1 MARLVLAIA
10 TACGLAF
17 LSARVVAANSTVE
30 VPHWDLPSGIYSNGV
45 VLHALPAPEGTRVH
59 VTLDGSLP
67 TATHGDPLDAPVPLQ
82 RSTVVRAVAVKEGQ
96 LSRVLTASYL
106 VPEAVALQEAPF
118 LPQTW
123 GIRDGQVLPAAYRMR
138 VLPGV
143 PGADRNDVAAALRSL
158 PSLSLVLPP
167 DDLWSAAR
175 GLYVHTE
182 ESGEGWERTASLQ
195 WIPTNGPAWS
205 PIDCGLRIQ
214 GGWSR
219 RPEESPK
226 HSFRL
231 LFRKRYGSAPF
242 RGPVFGEPA
251 ESFGTLILRGGNN
264 NSWLHPSAEERSR
277 AEYLRDSWM
286 RVTHAAMGHPAAR
299 GRFVHLYLNGLYW
312 GIYQVTERPDPA
324 LAARA
329 FGGEAA
335 DYDARNADKVIAGDD
350 AAWKQL
356 FALANAGM
364 HSAAEYERLGAL
376 LDVPA
381 FIDFILL
388 NLYGA
393 NADWDG
399 GSNWYAV
406 RRRVPAGGYQFLE
419 WDGERTLES
428 PKDNRI
434 ATDDDQSPMR
444 LFQRLREW
452 PTFRMAMQQ
461 RAKSLLAPEGPLGPG
476 PAAQRYARLAAE
488 LEPAIAAESARWGW
502 YRKSLAPFRTGPYEH
517 YTRESHW
524 RPEVD
529 RLIHRY
535 FPERAVEVRQ
545 QWIEAGVMKGE

>member
-1 MARLVLAIA
+1 MVDI
-10 TACGLAF
+10 
-17 LSARVVAANSTVE
+17 
-30 VPHWDLPSGIYSNGV
+30 PHLDWPSGIYSNEV
-45 VLHALPAPEGTRVH
+45 TIRAHAASDGAQIRV
-59 VTLDGSLP
+59 TTDGSLP
-67 TATHGDPLDAPVPLQ
+67 TATHGEPLETPL
-82 RSTVVRAVAVKEGQ
+82 RIHGSTVVRAVALKDGQ
-96 LSRVLTASYL
+96 VSRVVTTSYL
-106 VPEAVALQEAPF
+106 IPDTAPLQDAPS

-123 GIRDGQVLPAAYRMR
+123 GKRDGQVLKGAYRMQ

-143 PGADRNDVAAALRSL
+143 PGADQKAVAAALRSL

-167 DDLWSAAR
+167 DDLWSESR
-175 GLYVHTE
+175 GLYLHTE

-195 WIPTNGPAWS
+195 WIPTNGPAWT

-264 NSWLHPSAEERSR
+264 NSWLHPASEERTR

-286 RVTHAAMGHPAAR
+286 RATHAAMGHPAAR
-299 GRFVHLYLNGLYW
+299 SRWVHLYLNGLYW
-312 GIYQVTERPDPA
+312 GIYQVTERPDAA
-324 LAARA
+324 LAANA
-329 FGGEAA
+329 FGGEPA
-335 DYDARNADKVIAGDD
+335 DYDARNADKVIAGDA
-350 AAWKQL
+350 AAWGQL
-356 FALANAGM
+356 FAVGNAGI
-364 HSAAEYERLGAL
+364 HSEAEYERLKAL

-406 RRRVPAGGYQFLE
+406 RRRVPAGGYEFLE

-452 PTFRMAMQQ
+452 PAFRTAMQL

-476 PAAQRYARLAAE
+476 PSAQRYARLAAT
-488 LEPAIAAESARWGW
+488 LEPAIAAEAARWGW
-502 YRKSLAPFRTGPYEH
+502 YRKSVAPFRTGPYEF

-524 RPEVD
+524 RPEIE
-529 RLIHRY
+529 RLIHHY
-535 FPERAVEVRQ
+535 FPERDVEVRR